1 MTSPIDLASRQE
13 ITDLFARYCHAVDKG
28 DAEGWA
34 SLFVPDGSFEIAGI
48 LRLDGTE
55 QLRGM
60 PGIFVARSG
69 GKGRHQI
76 ANIVLDPGQEPNTIA
91 MRAYNSV
98 TDWND
103 GGKLV
108 TFSDMEV
115 VLRRLDGAWRIQ
127 SVLAKAP

>member
-1 MTSPIDLASRQE
+1 MTSPIDLASRQD

-28 DAEGWA
+28 DGEGWA
-34 SLFVPDGSFEIAGI
+34 SLFVPDGCFEAAGI
-48 LRLDGTE
+48 FRLDGTE

-60 PGIFVARSG
+60 PGTFVARGG

-76 ANIVLDPGQEPNTIA
+76 TNIVLDPGPKPNTIA
-91 MRAYNSV
+91 VRAYTCV
-98 TDWND
+98 TDWSD

-108 TFSDMEV
+108 TFSDMEG

-127 SVLAKAP
+127 ALLVKAP